1 MRIGSSNWTLAIG
14 SVLLAVAL
22 TGCAWVENGE
32 TDEAL
37 NARHVAADYQ
47 PLAACLHGE
56 LQLQEIG
63 VLLAVDKAS
72 QRARI
77 WRELP
82 EQTIAADEFDID
94 LAQVAQ
100 HEVDIRVRTA
110 GLDNA
115 GRALNA
121 RLTPMIRRCLAEE
134 TAGAAS

>member
-1 MRIGSSNWTLAIG
+1 MRIVSSNWLRAVGGI
-14 SVLLAVAL
+14 LLAVAL
-22 TGCAWVENGE
+22 ADCSWIENGE

-37 NARHVAADYQ
+37 SSRHVAADYQ

-63 VLLAVDKAS
+63 VSLAVDPAQ

-82 EQTIAADEFDID
+82 DQTIAADEFDVD
-94 LAQVAQ
+94 LAQVAP
-100 HEVDIRVRTA
+100 HEVAIHTRAA

-115 GRALNA
+115 GRAFNA
-121 RLTPMIRRCLAEE
+121 RLTPMIQRCLAQQ
-134 TAGAAS
+134 TATKPQ